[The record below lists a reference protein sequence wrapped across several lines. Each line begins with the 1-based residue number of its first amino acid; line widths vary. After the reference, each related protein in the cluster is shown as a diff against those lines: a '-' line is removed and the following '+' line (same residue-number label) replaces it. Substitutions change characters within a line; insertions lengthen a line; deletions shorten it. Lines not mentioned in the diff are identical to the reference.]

1 MSSIALSVLTL
12 TLGMFFILVGQFKVT
27 PKFFPDIHEDMVR
40 SNFFLVRIDFILFY
54 QRREFGRVNKVFPFY
69 QITGWRP
76 YAKNYRMAVGIAE
89 IVCGAVLVLIP
100 G

>member
-1 MSSIALSVLTL
+1 
-12 TLGMFFILVGQFKVT
+12 
-27 PKFFPDIHEDMVR
+27 
-40 SNFFLVRIDFILFY
+40 
-54 QRREFGRVNKVFPFY
+54 VNKVFPFY

>member
-40 SNFFLVRIDFILFY
+40 SNFVLVRIYFILS
-54 QRREFGRVNKVFPFY
+54 E
-69 QITGWRP
+69 T
-76 YAKNYRMAVGIAE
+76 
-89 IVCGAVLVLIP
+89 
-100 G
+100 